1 MFYTEKLNVITVAT
15 FTTKKYNDA
24 ALIIISIGIM
34 QCLEIPLMNVNILP
48 LGKTI
53 IALSITL
60 ALGACTQ
67 EPDQQVTATSSAVMD
82 SEQNNEQG
90 KLADNPFFQPY
101 DTPFQIPPFNKIK
114 NAHYMPA
121 FEQGMNTHLAE
132 IDAIVNNPNP
142 PTFENTVEELERVG
156 KLLTKVQ
163 RVFFNLTGSNTNPEL
178 QELQR
183 RISPLLSAHFD
194 KINLNEGLFNRIEAV
209 FQARDTLN
217 LSPEKMKFLE
227 DTRKGFV
234 RSGALLTAQ
243 QKSKITE
250 LNGELSKLST
260 AYGQNLLAETNG
272 FELIL
277 DKSDLDG
284 LSAGIIEAAAN
295 TAKQKKDAAQ
305 TDADKAKYQDKYVF
319 TPHRSSMYSFLTES
333 TRRDLRETLYNAYIS
348 RGDNNNANDNKK
360 VAAKIAKLRAERAA
374 VMGYDTY
381 AHFVLEERM
390 VDSPSGVYDLLMQL
404 WKPALARAKRE
415 VVDMQA
421 VVDAEGHDFN
431 IASWDWWQYSEKV
444 RKAKYDLDEAS
455 LKPYLSVDNVL
466 KGVFD
471 TSNKLW
477 GLTFTEVFDIDTYHP
492 DARVWEVKDKDG
504 SHLGIFIGDYFTR
517 SNKRGGAWMS
527 SFKGQSNLDSVE
539 RPVVVNVCNFPGP
552 VGDAPALLSF
562 NNVTTLF
569 HEFGHALH
577 GLLTNTRYG
586 SMSGTSGP
594 RDFTEFP
601 AQILE
606 HWAKEPAILKTFA
619 KHYQTGEVIPDEL
632 ITKLLKA
639 AKFNQG
645 FANTEYLAASLL
657 DMDWH
662 TLTADQALQDTNAF
676 EQASLQKIGLIDE
689 IVPRYRSTYFSH
701 IFASGYAAGYY
712 SYVHSA
718 VLDSDGFAAF
728 TESGDVFN
736 QELAQKLRTHIYEKG
751 STENAMTLYKKFRG
765 RAPNIDALLKVRGL
779 DGSED

>member
-1 MFYTEKLNVITVAT
+1 MSFHSAN
-15 FTTKKYNDA
+15 
-24 ALIIISIGIM
+24 
-34 QCLEIPLMNVNILP
+34 
-48 LGKTI
+48 LGKSI
-53 IALSITL
+53 IALSIAL
-60 ALGACTQ
+60 ALGACSQ
-67 EPDQQVTATSSAVMD
+67 EPEQKTATPTATVAEASSDNLNKEEGNV
-82 SEQNNEQG
+82 
-90 KLADNPFFQPY
+90 ADNPFFAVY

-114 NAHYMPA
+114 NEHYMPA
-121 FEQGMNTHLAE
+121 FEKGMQDHLAE
-132 IDAIVNNPNP
+132 IDVIVNNPDA
-142 PTFENTVEELERVG
+142 PTFENTVEELERAG
-156 KLLTKVQ
+156 KQLAKVQ

-183 RISPLLSAHFD
+183 QLSPLLSAHYD
-194 KINLNEGLFNRIEAV
+194 KVSLNEGLFKRVEAV
-209 FQARDTLN
+209 FQSRDSLE
-217 LSPEKMKFLE
+217 LSAEKLKFLK

-234 RSGALLTAQ
+234 RSGALLTIE
-243 QKSKITE
+243 QKNKVSE

-284 LSAGIIEAAAN
+284 LSAGIVQAAAS
-295 TAKQKKDAAQ
+295 TAQQKMDAAQ
-305 TDADKAKYQDKYVF
+305 TDEDKAKYQNKYVF
-319 TPHRSSMYSFLTES
+319 TPHRSSMYPFLTES
-333 TRRDLRETLYNAYIS
+333 SRRDLREQLYSAYTN

-360 VAAKIAKLRAERAA
+360 VAAQIAKLRAERAK

-390 VDSPSGVYDLLMQL
+390 VNTPEGVYDLLMQL

-415 VVDMQA
+415 VIDMQA
-421 VVDAEGHDFN
+421 MVDAEGHDFK

-444 RKAKYDLDEAS
+444 RKAKYDLDEAA
-455 LKPYLSVDNVL
+455 LKPYLSLDNVL

-477 GLTFTEVFDIDTYHP
+477 GLTFNEIFDIETYHP

-504 SHLGIFIGDYFTR
+504 SHLGIFIGDFFTR

-527 SFKGQSNLDSVE
+527 SFKGQSNLDGVE

-552 VGDAPALLSF
+552 VGDDPALLSF
-562 NNVTTLF
+562 DNVTTLF

-619 KHYQTGEVIPDEL
+619 KHYQTGDVIPDEL
-632 ITKLLKA
+632 IAKLLKA

-662 TLTADQALQDTNAF
+662 TLTADQALQDTDAF
-676 EQASLQKIGLIDE
+676 EKAALQKIGLIDE

-728 TESGDVFN
+728 KETGDVFN

-751 STENAMTLYKKFRG
+751 STEEAMTLYKKFRG
-765 RAPNIDALLKVRGL
+765 REPKIEALLKVRGL
-779 DGSED
+779 DGSAD